1 MKYWQRLVIVG
12 CIGILA
18 GCSVIGPERD
28 NVDSTPTALPTTNPE
43 EGLRVTVSTAC
54 LVRALP
60 TIHTDEFSGD
70 MLAWDPNGEILAY
83 VAPQNHEWDWYSGN
97 LTLISMETGEERATR
112 DISVTGDLTWS
123 PDGSR
128 IAFTALETTDNIY
141 TVRVLLIS
149 DFSTIDLYSAGAATD
164 EFGSRKGILRWTDNG
179 RLQVVETCGVDCSRR
194 VEINLVGQQQRV
206 VDSGRKEDNLSLE
219 IELNQ
224 ASAAINPEWTS
235 ANVSPDKTRIFY
247 SDEDGLA
254 WLAVPDEGYK
264 YRIDLEL
271 GDAQESKW
279 SPNSQLLAIRTN
291 EKVYIYD
298 MECALEIAE

>member
-1 MKYWQRLVIVG
+1 MKVWQRLATVV

-18 GCSVIGPERD
+18 GCSVIGPERET
-28 NVDSTPTALPTTNPE
+28 VDSTPTPFPTTNPE

-54 LVRALP
+54 QVHALP
-60 TIHTDEFSGD
+60 TIHVDEVSGD
-70 MLAWDPNGEILAY
+70 MLAWDPDGEILAY
-83 VAPQNHEWDWYSGN
+83 VAPENHEWDWYSGN

-112 DISVTGDLTWS
+112 DISVTGDLAWS

-141 TVRVLLIS
+141 TVKVLQIS

-164 EFGSRKGILRWTDNG
+164 EFGSRKGILHWTDNS
-179 RLQVVETCGVDCSRR
+179 RLQVVESCGVDCSRI
-194 VEINLVGQQQRV
+194 VEISLIGLEQRV
-206 VDSGRKEDNLSLE
+206 LDSGRKADNRSLE

-224 ASAAINPEWTS
+224 AGTAINPEWLS
-235 ANVSPDKTRIFY
+235 ANVSPDKRRIFY
-247 SDEDGLA
+247 SDANGLA

-279 SPNSQLLAIRTN
+279 SPNSRLLAIRTN

-298 MECALEIAE
+298 MECSL

>member
-1 MKYWQRLVIVG
+1 MKFWLRLVTVG
-12 CIGILA
+12 WIGILA
-18 GCSVIGPERD
+18 GCSVIGPDRD
-28 NVDSTPTALPTTNPE
+28 NVDSTPTPLPTTNPE
-43 EGLRVTVSTAC
+43 EGLRLTVSTGC

-60 TIHTDEFSGD
+60 TIHTDEISGD
-70 MLAWDPNGEILAY
+70 MLAWDPSGEILAF
-83 VAPQNHEWDWYSGN
+83 VAPENHEWDWYSGN

-128 IAFTALETTDNIY
+128 IAFTSLEKTDNIY
-141 TVRVLLIS
+141 TVRVLLAS

-164 EFGSRKGILRWTDNG
+164 EFGSQKGILRWTDNG
-179 RLQVVETCGVDCSRR
+179 RLQVVETCGVDCSRT
-194 VEINLVGQQQRV
+194 VEINLTGQEQRV
-206 VDSGRKEDNLSLE
+206 VSSGRKADNHSLE

-224 ASAAINPEWTS
+224 ASPAINPEWLS
-235 ANVSPDKTRIFY
+235 ANVSPDKIRIFY
-247 SDEDGLA
+247 SDDDGSA

-264 YRIDLEL
+264 YRIDLDL
-271 GDAQESKW
+271 GNAQESKW

-291 EKVYIYD
+291 EKIFIYD

>member
-164 EFGSRKGILRWTDNG
+164 EFGSRKGILRWTDIG

-247 SDEDGLA
+247 SDEDGMA